1 MAQSSDDLLRRHADL
16 LLIETNDVLRK
27 GAFVCIV
34 LGYSASAAILVMI
47 YSGMLRD
54 FTIPTLWAL
63 SGGTISVAVYVL
75 ARNRLIRGWV
85 EYLVVIFFVLMP
97 TALFIVSHFLL
108 PSGTATYVTGPAS
121 YIYFFFIVLT
131 GFLFNT
137 RLSFFGG
144 ALSAVFYTL
153 AVWVDRRH
161 LADLSHPD
169 PILLQDFASFP
180 IYVFK
185 GQMMLFA
192 GIAMG
197 FLAKTAKKILND
209 VLREEDEKRTIDRL
223 FGQYVSPE
231 VKTLLLSRKHA
242 GEKRSVAVL
251 FSDIRSFSTISE
263 SLAPEDIVLQLNQ
276 YLDRM
281 VQCIQSNGGV
291 VDKFIGDAIMAT
303 FGGLLDLP
311 NPCASAV
318 KAALAM
324 QEEVSRLNRR
334 WWEEGRPP
342 FAIGI
347 GIHYGEVLQGEIGS
361 EFKKEYTVIG
371 DAVNTASRIESLT
384 KKHPYP
390 VLFSDDVARHLPP
403 EAASGMT
410 DLGEVEVAGRLKT
423 VRIFGIKP

>member
-1 MAQSSDDLLRRHADL
+1 MAVATPDILRRHAEL
-16 LLIETNDVLRK
+16 LVMETNDVLRK
-27 GAFVCIV
+27 GAFVCV
-34 LGYSASAAILVMI
+34 VMGYSASAAILVMI
-47 YSGMLRD
+47 YAGLLRD
-54 FTIPTLWAL
+54 FAIPTLWAL
-63 SGGTISVAVYVL
+63 SGGTISVAVYIL
-75 ARNRLIRGWV
+75 ARRRWIRGWV
-85 EYLVVIFFVLMP
+85 EYLVVVFFVLMP
-97 TALFIVSHFLL
+97 TSLFIVSHFLL
-108 PSGTATYVTGPAS
+108 PSGAATYVTGPAS

-131 GFLFNT
+131 GFLFNA
-137 RLSFFGG
+137 RLSIFGG
-144 ALSAVFYTL
+144 ALSAILYTS
-153 AVWVDRRH
+153 AVWIDRH
-161 LADLSHPD
+161 ALAGLSHPD

-197 FLAKTAKKILND
+197 FLAKTARKILND

-231 VKTLLLSRKHA
+231 VKTLLLTRKQA

-311 NPCASAV
+311 SPCESAV
-318 KAALAM
+318 LAARAM
-324 QEEVSRLNRR
+324 QEELSHLNRR
-334 WWEEGRPP
+334 WWDEGRPP
-342 FAIGI
+342 FAIGV
-347 GIHYGEVLQGEIGS
+347 GIHFGEVLQGEIGS

-384 KKHPYP
+384 KKHGFPI
-390 VLFSDDVARHLPP
+390 LLSDDVARHLSPS
-403 EAASGMT
+403 ASNGMV
-410 DLGEVEVAGRLKT
+410 DLGEVEVAGRLKP
-423 VRIFGIKP
+423 VRVFGIKT